1 MPVPLH
7 PDDTHDA
14 ALLARLKPTEY
25 RNPTP
30 KKRYQLVVIGA
41 GPAGLV
47 AAAGAAGLGAS
58 VALIERDLMGGDCL
72 TVGCVPS
79 KTLLRSA
86 HAAHDSRTAE
96 PFGISSSFTVNFPE
110 VMQRVRRVRAGL
122 SQHDS
127 VERFTNLGVDVFLGE
142 GKFVSQDAVEVAGTR
157 LSFSR
162 CLIATGARPKVPEE
176 FRQQTSPPIY
186 TNESIFNITQLPQ
199 RLLVI
204 GAGPVGCELSQ
215 AFARLGSQVTLVAR
229 KGILERDDHEAATF
243 VAASLKS
250 DGVVIQ
256 ADTPS
261 LSQFDA
267 VLVAAGRM
275 PNIEQLNLDAAGIES
290 DSRRGIIVDDYL
302 RTTNSR
308 IFAAGDVSSIP
319 EHFTHAA
326 DAMAR
331 IVVQNALFPIWSKV
345 SRLIIPHCTFTDPE
359 LAHIGQSTNEGE
371 CLKTQFLEMDRG
383 ATDSAPGFI
392 KIRIKPGSDAILG
405 ATVVG
410 PRAGEIISSIAIA
423 MNQKI
428 GLKQIAK
435 VVFPYPTYGEAFKK
449 IADQYSRSRLTP
461 RTKWLLSLWLR
472 WFR

>member
-1 MPVPLH
+1 MSVPL
-7 PDDTHDA
+7 DLTDAHDA
-14 ALLARLKPTEY
+14 ALLARLKPAAY

-86 HAAHDSRTAE
+86 HAAHEARKAE
-96 PFGISSSFTVNFPE
+96 PFGILSSITVNFAQ
-110 VMQRVRRVRAGL
+110 VMQRVRQVRAGL

-127 VERFTNLGVDVFLGE
+127 VERFTKLGVDVFLGE
-142 GKFVSQDAVEVAGTR
+142 GKFVSRDAVEVAGTR
-157 LSFSR
+157 LNFSR
-162 CLIATGARPKVPEE
+162 CLISTGARPKVPEE
-176 FRQQTSPPIY
+176 FCKPNGPPIY

-199 RLLVI
+199 RLLVV

-229 KGILERDDHEAATF
+229 KGILERDDRDAT
-243 VAASLKS
+243 ALIKESLQS
-250 DGVVIQ
+250 DGVAIETE
-256 ADTPS
+256 TPS
-261 LSQFDA
+261 LSQFNA

-275 PNIEQLNLDAAGIES
+275 PNIETLNLDAAAIEA
-290 DSRRGIIVDDYL
+290 DGTRGIIVDDYL
-302 RTTNSR
+302 LTTNRR
-308 IFAAGDVSSIP
+308 IFAAGDVCSVP

-331 IVVQNALFPIWSKV
+331 IVAQNALFPILSKV
-345 SRLIIPHCTFTDPE
+345 SRFIIPHCTFTDPE
-359 LAHIGQSTNEGE
+359 LAHVGLSTHEGE
-371 CLKTQFLEMDRG
+371 CLTHDFMQLDRG
-383 ATDSAPGFI
+383 AIDSAPGFI
-392 KIRIKPGSDAILG
+392 KVRVKPGSDGILG

-435 VVFPYPTYGEAFKK
+435 IVFPYPTYGEAFKK
-449 IADQYSRSRLTP
+449 IADQFNRQRLTP
-461 RTKWLLSLWLR
+461 RTRWLLKYWLR